1 MGYRFEAYEV
11 ALELVAALRPVL
23 VQLGRRDRDLA
34 DQMRRA
40 AASVVLNLAEGARRT
55 GRDRLHFYRIAAG
68 SAAEVRAALAVARAW
83 PKSKSCWIAF
93 WRCCGGPRRGGGR
106 GRPRFRNRGRPASPV
121 RHRTGG

>member
-11 ALELVAALRPVL
+11 ALELAGALRPGL
-23 VQLGRRDRDLA
+23 DQLARRDRDLA

-68 SAAEVRAALAVARAW
+68 GAAEVRAALAVAIAW
-83 PKSKSCWIAF
+83 GNLAAVPAVDVLLDRVLAML
-93 WRCCGGPRRGGGR
+93 WRLTNGPRPLR
-106 GRPRFRNRGRPASPV
+106 
-121 RHRTGG
+121 